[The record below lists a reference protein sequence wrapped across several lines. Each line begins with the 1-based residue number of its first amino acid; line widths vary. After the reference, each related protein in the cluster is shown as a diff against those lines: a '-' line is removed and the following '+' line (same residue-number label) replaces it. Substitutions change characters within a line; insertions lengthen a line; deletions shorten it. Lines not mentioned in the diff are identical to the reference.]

1 MPKSSKKPAKTRR
14 PVRRITG
21 IAGGRD
27 AIPFTRD
34 EASAEWTPEEFF
46 QSFRASGRARLE
58 QSPFVIVW
66 GEGDEPVWHTLH
78 GRVRLRPALV
88 PKIVALLKQFNAQ
101 PAEDQQEAKLHRTL
115 AALVESYYAK
125 SGHDAAELTM
135 ALKLAPAL
143 AKTLRDDGDYI
154 SHEMEIV
161 QNVGKHLQPVR
172 TQVLQPPESGAMP
185 IRSATASE
193 PATATANVV
202 GMPDK
207 KKTRLHQAQLETTR
221 RKRAIT
227 PKRAD
232 KKAMAAYLSPKD
244 AEDIVFIAAA
254 KDEGVTD
261 YMSIVLSAH
270 VAKNAH
276 LVPIGKKKLEQQR
289 KLKQPKRYR
298 TRRMELEER
307 IFELEGR
314 TPGSKPSPR

>member
-46 QSFRASGRARLE
+46 QRFRASGRARLE

-101 PAEDQQEAKLHRTL
+101 PAEDQQEAKLHKTL

-193 PATATANVV
+193 PATATTNVV
-202 GMPDK
+202 GMSEK
-207 KKTRLHQAQLETTR
+207 IKTTLRKARAETTR
-221 RKRAIT
+221 AKNQDR
-227 PKRAD
+227 PKRAG
-232 KKAMAAYLSPKD
+232 KKAMAAYLDPKD
-244 AEDIVFIAAA
+244 AENMAAIAAA
-254 KDEGVTD
+254 NDMGVTD
-261 YMSIVLSAH
+261 YMSDVLSAH

-276 LVPIGKKKLEQQR
+276 LIPEGRR

-307 IFELEGR
+307 IRDLESR
-314 TPGSKPSPR
+314 TQRPKPSPR